1 MLGWLTRVVLPHL
14 VLLFAIGSLCYICL
28 SFRLYQ
34 IGIGERSRRKKVSAR
49 NTLFIS
55 IVVLIAAV
63 ILRIKMDYTSYWFFV
78 LPFD

>member
-1 MLGWLTRVVLPHL
+1 MLDWLIRVLVPHL
-14 VLLFAIGSLCYICL
+14 VLHFTIGSLCYICL

-34 IGIGERSRRKKVSAR
+34 IGTGERSKRKKVSAR

-55 IVVLIAAV
+55 IAVLIAAI
-63 ILRIKMDYTSYWFFV
+63 ILRAKMDYTSYWFFV